1 MSGRD
6 GSIGYS
12 FLSDVELAGR
22 LLNFEALGE

>member
-12 FLSDVELAGR
+12 FFSGVELPGR
-22 LLNFEALGE
+22 VLNFEALGE